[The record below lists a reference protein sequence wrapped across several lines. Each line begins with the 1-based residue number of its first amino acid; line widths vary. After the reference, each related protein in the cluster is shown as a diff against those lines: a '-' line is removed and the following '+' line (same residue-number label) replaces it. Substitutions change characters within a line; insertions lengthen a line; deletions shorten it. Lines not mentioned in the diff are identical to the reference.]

1 MDVVGGPEGRDS
13 THCLGPVCLRLGLM
27 ALQQAEDEVDRI
39 ASICASCS
47 TPRDR
52 QEGEREERWCTDGH
66 SQTSTPA
73 FADAIPLLM
82 RMPRNPARPRQ
93 VRPPDPPP
101 PHTHTTTIHTH
112 HHHHTHAHRPN
123 GRLHLPDQ
131 GAHTSDV
138 RRGQDIAVHITGC
151 VCESPRRLVSDNVC
165 MIWAP

>member
-47 TPRDR
+47 NPRDR
-52 QEGEREERWCTDGH
+52 PEGEREERWCTDGH

-112 HHHHTHAHRPN
+112 HHHTHTHTGLTAGYICQTRVPTRAMS
-123 GRLHLPDQ
+123 GVGKTLPSISRGACVSLHAAWCP
-131 GAHTSDV
+131 TM
-138 RRGQDIAVHITGC
+138 C
-151 VCESPRRLVSDNVC
+151 V
-165 MIWAP
+165 